1 MRGRST
7 GIGEKKM
14 AKEIIFI
21 DEGTLTE
28 EELREMTEEMEDGKT
43 TE

>member
-1 MRGRST
+1 
-7 GIGEKKM
+7 M
-14 AKEIIFI
+14 AKDIIFI

-28 EELREMTEEMEDGKT
+28 EELREMMEETEDGKT